1 MNKKTRILA
10 AVTGVSLGLASLLSF
25 AACGEKE
32 EVPEGST
39 EITFWYDSGLETQ
52 SVYRELVQTYNEG
65 QGVEDGVY
73 VLGSRKVGISESAR
87 MQITGGTPPNV
98 VMISDTVFR
107 TYAIEG
113 LFHDMT
119 EFYEEQPGD
128 YSEEEIPENMVNR
141 FRITVGENGQKTVV
155 GEGETLYGVPF
166 GNDPNVLF
174 YNVGYFEE
182 QGINIISVPE
192 EELDAYNEEHGTN
205 FAAHGYAEYK
215 PGYLTGDAASL
226 SASTSIA
233 GDQVVKVFNNAIP
246 TNWEEFRQ
254 LNKYFTKQYNP
265 SSTTERGFG
274 NEWWFANS
282 WSVGSDCIGWDGEKY
297 NFTLADETPNY
308 LVTADSVTINGV
320 EYTAG
325 ETVRY
330 EDKIAEPGIATME
343 GVYELPSQRDALMEF
358 LCMTGSTDVI
368 VDGSV
373 TGYGVGYADG
383 YYRSDGFLHEESVI
397 ISSGFSGRIG
407 FDRALGDDFDMAVS
421 YQYREYEGGS
431 VYYEGGTGFG
441 NEYLKVIGETY
452 DGDVYTGELK
462 EENGTPIEGNLT
474 IHDCATALVIP
485 ERSDSSKYEAAWK
498 FIRWAA
504 GPEGQAILAKTG
516 NVVPN
521 QDSIALSDT
530 FYSVGGE
537 KNFYAAALM
546 SRGSDVGDWGYF
558 ENGEWVTD
566 WSSDFN
572 NRLRMGIDTL
582 SDFLA
587 NNQEMA
593 QTACA
598 ETTIRIKGWR

>member
-1 MNKKTRILA
+1 MAVVTLTKENFEAEVLQAGKPVLVDFWAAWCGPCRMVSPIVDEIAEEHAEIYGRFEDGDADVFVQKTESLLTYA
-10 AVTGVSLGLASLLSF
+10 AVSGLYGGDVGYRFELEGGAAEIASQDADNGTCTLRGLAPGEAVLSLF
-25 AACGEKE
+25 VTYGGRE
-32 EVPEGST
+32 ELADVRTVLVVEGYTHFVFTENAST
-39 EITFWYDSGLETQ
+39 WGIG
-52 SVYRELVQTYNEG
+52 
-65 QGVEDGVY
+65 GVY
-73 VLGSRKVGISESAR
+73 AVG
-87 MQITGGTPPNV
+87 
-98 VMISDTVFR
+98 
-107 TYAIEG
+107 
-113 LFHDMT
+113 
-119 EFYEEQPGD
+119 
-128 YSEEEIPENMVNR
+128 
-141 FRITVGENGQKTVV
+141 
-155 GEGETLYGVPF
+155 
-166 GNDPNVLF
+166 
-174 YNVGYFEE
+174 
-182 QGINIISVPE
+182 
-192 EELDAYNEEHGTN
+192 
-205 FAAHGYAEYK
+205 
-215 PGYLTGDAASL
+215 
-226 SASTSIA
+226 
-233 GDQVVKVFNNAIP
+233 
-246 TNWEEFRQ
+246 
-254 LNKYFTKQYNP
+254 
-265 SSTTERGFG
+265 
-274 NEWWFANS
+274 
-282 WSVGSDCIGWDGEKY
+282 
-297 NFTLADETPNY
+297 
-308 LVTADSVTINGV
+308 
-320 EYTAG
+320 
-325 ETVRY
+325 
-330 EDKIAEPGIATME
+330 
-343 GVYELPSQRDALMEF
+343 
-358 LCMTGSTDVI
+358 
-368 VDGSV
+368 
-373 TGYGVGYADG
+373 GVGYADG

>member
-1 MNKKTRILA
+1 MKKKTRILA
-10 AVTGVSLGLASLLSF
+10 AVTGLSMGLVSLFGF
-25 AACGEKE
+25 AACTESGA
-32 EVPEGST
+32 PEGST
-39 EITFWYDSGLETQ
+39 EITFWYDSGLETH

-65 QGVEDGVY
+65 QGAEDNVY

-107 TYAIEG
+107 TYALDG

-119 EFYEEQPGD
+119 AFYEEQPGD
-128 YSEEEIPENMVNR
+128 YSEDEIPANMVNR
-141 FRITVGENGQKTVV
+141 FRTTVGENGQKTVV
-155 GEGETLYGVPF
+155 GAGEALYGVPF
-166 GNDPNVLF
+166 GNDPNCLF
-174 YNVGYFEE
+174 YNVGYFND
-182 QGINIISVPE
+182 QNIHIISVPE
-192 EELDAYNEEHGTN
+192 NELEDYNTEHGTN
-205 FAAHGYAEYK
+205 FVSHGYAEYK
-215 PGYLTGDAASL
+215 EGYLTGDAASL
-226 SASTSIA
+226 TVSTNIA
-233 GDQVVKVFNNAIP
+233 GDRVVKVFNNAIP
-246 TNWEEFRQ
+246 TNWEEFRY

-265 SSTTERGFG
+265 LSTTERGFG

-308 LVTADSVTINGV
+308 LVTEPVTINGV

-325 ETVRY
+325 QTVRY

-343 GVYELPSQRDALMEF
+343 GVYELPSQKDALMEF
-358 LCMTGSTDVI
+358 LRMTGSTGTVI
-368 VDGSV
+368 DGDV

-397 ISSGFSGRIG
+397 ISAGFSSRIG
-407 FDRALGDDFDMAVS
+407 FDRALGEDFDMAVP

-431 VYYEGGTGFG
+431 VYYEGGTDFG
-441 NEYLKVIGETY
+441 HEYLKVIGETY
-452 DGDVYTGELK
+452 DDAVYTGELK
-462 EENGTPIEGNLT
+462 EVDGTPVVGNLT
-474 IHDCATALVIP
+474 IHDGATALVIP

-530 FYSVGGE
+530 FYSVGGG

-566 WSSDFN
+566 WSDDFN
-572 NRLRMGIDTL
+572 NRLRTGIDTL
-582 SDFLA
+582 STFLA
-587 NNQEMA
+587 NNLETA
-593 QTACA
+593 QAACVA
-598 ETTIRIKGWR
+598 TSIRIKGWR